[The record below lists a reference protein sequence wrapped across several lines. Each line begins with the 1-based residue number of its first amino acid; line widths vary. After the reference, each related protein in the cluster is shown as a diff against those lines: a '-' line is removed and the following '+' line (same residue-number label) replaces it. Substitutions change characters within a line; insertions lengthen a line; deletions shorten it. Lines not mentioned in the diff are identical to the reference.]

1 MGLQDVIRWLLP
13 KEDHFFDYLERQA
26 AVAYEGAL
34 ALSRFRDDSVN
45 AADVAKSLSEL
56 EHRGD
61 QVVGEVEEALA
72 RTFVTPIDREDIHRL
87 SNDLDNVI
95 DMTNLAARSCNLLG
109 VDRPTK
115 SMVALMDTL
124 VESTRLLSTAV
135 GHLRKRA
142 YGHMSDVT
150 RTIRRLEKEGDT
162 VFRAALTV
170 LFHDDAIDAKQLL
183 REKEVLEEIE
193 QAIDHCD
200 HVAET
205 LGNLAIKHG

>member
-13 KEDHFFDYLERQA
+13 KEEHFFDYLERQA
-26 AVAYEGAL
+26 VVACDGAR
-34 ALSRFRDDSVN
+34 ALSRFRDDSVSSEET
-45 AADVAKSLSEL
+45 AKALSEL

-95 DMTNLAARSCNLLG
+95 DMMNLAARSCNLLG
-109 VDRPTK
+109 VERPTK
-115 SMVALMDTL
+115 PMVALMDTL
-124 VESTRLLSTAV
+124 LECTQLLTTAV
-135 GHLRKRA
+135 AHLRKRA

-150 RTIRRLEKEGDT
+150 RTIRRLEKEGDS
-162 VFRAALTV
+162 VFRGALTT
-170 LFHDDAIDAKQLL
+170 LFHDAAIDAKQLL
-183 REKEVLEEIE
+183 REKEVLEDLE